1 MTFYSCIWYL
11 KEIFFFVVKTIRLV
25 LFFFLWANIP
35 NDSVKIEAFFVFF
48 SFEKLDQKIYHIR

>member
-25 LFFFLWANIP
+25 LFFFLRANIP

-48 SFEKLDQKIYHIR
+48 SFEKLDLKIYHIR